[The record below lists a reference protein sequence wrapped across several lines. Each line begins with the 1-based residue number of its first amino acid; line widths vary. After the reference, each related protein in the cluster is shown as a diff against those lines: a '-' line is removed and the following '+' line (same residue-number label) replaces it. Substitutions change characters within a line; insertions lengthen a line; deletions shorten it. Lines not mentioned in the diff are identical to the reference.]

1 MQVPMSKI
9 PQFGAVIAI
18 EGIYIFSLSIDGI
31 RLLKSGKVLNANT
44 IINYEYPVNERKYD
58 WTTYHTDTTIQEDMV
73 NIEITKYF
81 NWFDN
86 VNKKFGNYF
95 KIDFKPW
102 KQIDENTKFEVY
114 YYNGN
119 RVNIAQIPYE
129 PMDIEV
135 SNDNNNNNDKLNM
148 EVSNDNNNNN
158 DNLNME
164 VSNDKNDTYHERP
177 ELIDETLL
185 KKQRINGGKKRTIK
199 KRLRVNN
206 NNKN

>member
-1 MQVPMSKI
+1 
-9 PQFGAVIAI
+9 
-18 EGIYIFSLSIDGI
+18 
-31 RLLKSGKVLNANT
+31 
-44 IINYEYPVNERKYD
+44 VN
-58 WTTYHTDTTIQEDMV
+58 
-73 NIEITKYF
+73 NEITKYL
-81 NWFDN
+81 NWFEN

-95 KIDFKPW
+95 KMDFKPW

-119 RVNIAQIPYE
+119 RVNIAPIPYE

-135 SNDNNNNNDKLNM
+135 SNDNNNNDNNNDKLNM
-148 EVSNDNNNNN
+148 EVSNDNNNDNN
-158 DNLNME
+158 NNNNNLNME

-199 KRLRVNN
+199 KRLRTNN